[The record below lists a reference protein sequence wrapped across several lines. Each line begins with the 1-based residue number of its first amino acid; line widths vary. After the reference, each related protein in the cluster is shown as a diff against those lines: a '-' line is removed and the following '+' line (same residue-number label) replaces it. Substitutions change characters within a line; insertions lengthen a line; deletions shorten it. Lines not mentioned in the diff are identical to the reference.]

1 MRLGIT
7 ASPSDIFP
15 DGKVIYF
22 LWKCDILLTQ
32 CDICLWHVVVSL
44 RDDLNIKKGIPHECG
59 IPFFIHFFDRKNI
72 IGEAYFTRRQ
82 AYFTAL
88 LWQSYFTA

>member
-1 MRLGIT
+1 M
-7 ASPSDIFP
+7 
-15 DGKVIYF
+15 KKEF
-22 LWKCDILLTQ
+22 LY
-32 CDICLWHVVVSL
+32 
-44 RDDLNIKKGIPHECG
+44 E

-72 IGEAYFTRRQ
+72 TGEAYFTRRQ